1 MLPREIAIQLCM
13 QILESNTDISQL
25 TIDVAKLFKWW
36 NNVEPEVQDKL
47 KADHSVLYAAIGY
60 NNFVNEVI
68 TTT

>member
-1 MLPREIAIQLCM
+1 MLPREVAIQLCIQM
-13 QILESNTDISQL
+13 LESNTSLSQV

-36 NNVEPEVQDKL
+36 NNVEPEVQIRL
-47 KADHSVLYAAIGY
+47 KADHSILYAAIGY